1 MLLSRYA
8 SPSRLWVLASTF
20 LLAGNLVLAGEKQAV
35 AVEERTDQYGDPL
48 PPGALARIGTVRFRT
63 GESVMMVRF
72 SPDGKTLASVDHDDV
87 VLWDVRTGRE
97 LRRHPKSYGR
107 VPCIRRRGA
116 GRRSGR

>member
-1 MLLSRYA
+1 
-8 SPSRLWVLASTF
+8 
-20 LLAGNLVLAGEKQAV
+20 
-35 AVEERTDQYGDPL
+35 
-48 PPGALARIGTVRFRT
+48 
-63 GESVMMVRF
+63 
-72 SPDGKTLASVDHDDV
+72 LASVDHDDV